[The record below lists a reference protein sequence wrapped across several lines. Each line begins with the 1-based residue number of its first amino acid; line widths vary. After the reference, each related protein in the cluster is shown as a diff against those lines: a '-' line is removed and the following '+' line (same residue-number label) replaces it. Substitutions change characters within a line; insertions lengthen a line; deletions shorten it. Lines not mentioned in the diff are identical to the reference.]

1 MKKEQIK
8 SIANFFS
15 TPLDENELIDGES
28 KPDELYTLCD
38 DPMQVPIKLIDEH
51 LRFVD
56 LATVQ
61 DLFVENSGFLVV
73 GAIGLQ
79 GSGKSSV
86 LNILANCISDD
97 CGVFDAPFNVQ
108 TVKDILTNSP
118 CTGGINL
125 YITQDRVILLDT
137 QPLLSFALTNYHT
150 HLVATANMKSSTS
163 GTHPELSPLMGPGNW
178 SMDVWA
184 EMASIQIVSFLV
196 NVCHVV
202 LVVSDNLTTA
212 TTQLHCLIDRA
223 IGLKPTVFTPSAIPT
238 HGLRGRQQPDIQR
251 KSADNTSAANNN
263 NCTDIKNLTTI
274 IKRLNISHSNETNP
288 RITNEDNKSFEVE
301 DVDMSSLS
309 DYQQS
314 RIIGHYSTSNHI
326 LEQYIRFAKAESKD
340 VSNAIS
346 RLISLTDYSASLIH
360 VYNQAPAA
368 AFLDP
373 VVCEK
378 LDRYRNKILPLMYP
392 EYRRLASLV
401 SIGPRTLS
409 SHLESRN
416 RDQSTTARQDS
427 VQNDTPAEVD
437 RNTADVKLAK
447 NSLEKSLVVDNSV
460 AQAYS
465 GSLDTQDNSVLPTP
479 SGLSEPSSVSSD
491 KGPAL
496 SQKPSNIS
504 AETLISAKVDSGSK
518 SSLTHC
524 LTSSIQEKSK
534 PVKGEKPDGHISLG
548 NGNNNNYIR
557 KFGLSESEIV
567 SQCCNVLHNVEEEL
581 NSTLKY
587 DNLST
592 NDDQH
597 RNQHRKTMERQSGRL
612 LEENQ
617 LIDNDLL
624 HIPGING
631 EKLNASLVQMYHDVQ
646 TTRFDFF
653 DIQKRL
659 DQPRLFLLPDV
670 DDEGHTPLGCPTY
683 LTSARIL
690 QEAVFSTPRQHM
702 MPNFTEKKWITYVHK
717 MWDAVVHSPLLLD
730 YHSVR
735 MNQI

>member
-8 SIANFFS
+8 SIADFFS
-15 TPLDENELIDGES
+15 TPLDEDELIDGES

-56 LATVQ
+56 IATVQ

-97 CGVFDAPFNVQ
+97 CGVFNAPFNVQ
-108 TVKDILTNSP
+108 TIKDVLTNSP

-150 HLVATANMKSSTS
+150 HLVASANMKSSTS
-163 GTHPELSPLMGPGNW
+163 GTHPELSPLIGPGNW
-178 SMDVWA
+178 NMDVWA

-238 HGLRGRQQPDIQR
+238 HGLRGRQQPDIQK
-251 KSADNTSAANNN
+251 KSADTSAAANNNNNGNNN

-274 IKRLNISHSNETNP
+274 IKRLKVSHSNETNP
-288 RITNEDNKSFEVE
+288 RISNEDSKSFEVE
-301 DVDMSSLS
+301 DVDVSSLS

-314 RIIGHYSTSNHI
+314 RIIGRYSTSDHI
-326 LEQYIRFAKAESKD
+326 LEQYIRSAKAESKD
-340 VSNAIS
+340 VSNAIN
-346 RLISLTDYSASLIH
+346 RLINLTDYSASLIH

-368 AFLDP
+368 AYLDP

-401 SIGPRTLS
+401 SIGPRILS

-416 RDQSTTARQDS
+416 RDQSATACQNS
-427 VQNDTPAEVD
+427 IQNDTPAEVD
-437 RNTADVKLAK
+437 RNTADVKPPK
-447 NSLEKSLVVDNSV
+447 DNLEKSLVVDNS
-460 AQAYS
+460 APQNYS
-465 GSLDTQDNSVLPTP
+465 GFLDTQDNSVLPIP

-491 KGPAL
+491 KGRAS

-504 AETLISAKVDSGSK
+504 AETLISEKVDSGSK
-518 SSLTHC
+518 SV
-524 LTSSIQEKSK
+524 QEKSK
-534 PVKGEKPDGHISLG
+534 PVKGEKSNGHISLG
-548 NGNNNNYIR
+548 SDNNNNYIR
-557 KFGLSESEIV
+557 KFGLSESEII

-581 NSTLKY
+581 NSTLKHA
-587 DNLST
+587 NLST
-592 NDDQH
+592 NDDHH
-597 RNQHRKTMERQSGRL
+597 RNQHRKTIEKQSERL
-612 LEENQ
+612 LAENQ
-617 LIDNDLL
+617 FIDNDLL

-670 DDEGHTPLGCPTY
+670 DDEGHAPLGCPTY
-683 LTSARIL
+683 LTAARIL

-702 MPNFTEKKWITYVHK
+702 MPNFTEKKITYVQK